1 MSGSSITGNAPGFQS
16 GDGRFKPPL
25 PLHFF
30 VETLSVRL
38 YELDPCKDARWPRF
52 LLCHPDASVFHT
64 PGWLEALQRTYDYE
78 PVVYTT
84 APPCRELIN
93 GQVFCRVNS
102 WLTGRRL
109 VSVPFSDH
117 AALLM
122 SEADDLESLLSHLRE
137 RVDKE
142 SCKYVEIRPVD
153 AEQLIRCFR
162 RAESSIGIGSCW
174 TRRSARFFMG
184 FTRAACREKSGRQF
198 VSGSNTR
205 KADRTD

>member
-1 MSGSSITGNAPGFQS
+1 MQG
-16 GDGRFKPPL
+16 
-25 PLHFF
+25 
-30 VETLSVRL
+30 
-38 YELDPCKDARWPRF
+38 CRWPRF
-52 LLCHPDASVFHT
+52 LCAIPMLRCSHR

-84 APPCRELIN
+84 APPGRELIN
-93 GQVFCRVNS
+93 GHVFCRVNS

-153 AEQLIRCFR
+153 VGAVDPMFQ
-162 RAESSIGIGSCW
+162 ESIIFYW
-174 TRRSARFFMG
+174 AQASAPAGRGDRRFFMG
-184 FTRAACREKSGRQF
+184 SIRAVCREKSGRQF
-198 VSGSNTR
+198 ASGSNIRR
-205 KADRTD
+205 KDRTD